1 MRNLAE
7 DDAGIKL
14 VFHELGSDVLLR
26 NILNSLSSADGEVVL
41 QAAYVLANLVNGTEA
56 HQSTI
61 LSYPRL
67 LTMLVRTCLTEGR
80 SEIWRPAVACVLEF
94 VRTNPKTRKD
104 IIDAGFA

>member
-1 MRNLAE
+1 MLNVCSLLEDTDDGAKEQTFNIVRNLAE
-7 DDAGIKL
+7 DDAGIEL

-41 QAAYVLANLVNGTEA
+41 QAAYVLANLVNGTKA

-67 LTMLVRTCLTEGR
+67 LTMLVRTCLTEG
-80 SEIWRPAVACVLEF
+80 
-94 VRTNPKTRKD
+94 
-104 IIDAGFA
+104 